1 MVSSCCV
8 FVDVNAKTESE
19 EYTPLHLAVRCK
31 QGLYVHDSTHNFAV
45 AQRRKKVYIA
55 ARAYRLAPKG
65 KRACN

>member
-31 QGLYVHDSTHNFAV
+31 QGLYDQDSTYSFAT
-45 AQRRKKVYIA
+45 AQGRKTV
-55 ARAYRLAPKG
+55 
-65 KRACN
+65 